1 MVDKQFLTC
10 WWTGTNSSANGSDT
24 MKHSTQ
30 RGFTLIELLV
40 VITIIGI
47 LAAIAL
53 PNYIK
58 AKDKAKEAE
67 VKANCHTIQIAL
79 ERYATDHSG
88 MYPNYILGGD
98 TKGWDER
105 TGCRSITGQ
114 PDENLRPP
122 RDPLVQFAYVN
133 SYPDNPFIDPG
144 EGRTSTIIWTGI
156 NHALGMGDPRFGYT
170 GETMGNTLDD
180 PRFLWTMPS
189 PGTTV
194 PSRLCR
200 TIYLSQADPYSGSEN
215 PMLGVLN
222 DQSPNSFYAMGGL
235 PQWSRA
241 ADGTSD
247 PEGQPIKGFWPG
259 EFFYRSGGD
268 FFIANPANVQGDVYQ
283 YIWGWPYM
291 RVNKYILGGYGSP
304 RTDGMDVIRLTVAVG
319 TGANAYSQACS
330 TLGGAMEGMI
340 SGYYYQDHQNPTEDR
355 SHPEFPDVQVVYSN
369 PEVFG
374 HGEMGLM
381 PQFPYYQAGTKAWM
395 FGASDGLRDGV
406 ILVLTSGSDSEKF
419 TEWQG

>member
-1 MVDKQFLTC
+1 
-10 WWTGTNSSANGSDT
+10 
-24 MKHSTQ
+24 MKYSTQ

-88 MYPNYILGGD
+88 AYPNYILGGD
-98 TKGWDER
+98 NRGWDVR
-105 TGCRSITGQ
+105 SGCRPITGHG
-114 PDENLRPP
+114 DNENLRPP
-122 RDPLVQFAYVN
+122 RDPLVHFAYVY

-144 EGRTSTIIWTGI
+144 EGATSTVIWTGI
-156 NHALGMGDPRFGYT
+156 NHALGMGDPRFGFT

-180 PRFLWTMPS
+180 PRFLWTMPT
-189 PGTTV
+189 PGNTV
-194 PSRLCR
+194 PSKLAW
-200 TIYLSQADPYSGSEN
+200 TIYLSNPEQFYNGSEDPY
-215 PMLGVLN
+215 LGILN
-222 DQSPNSFYAMGGL
+222 RYSPNSFYCMGGL
-235 PQWSRA
+235 PQWARGGG
-241 ADGTSD
+241 GTSD
-247 PEGQPIKGFWPG
+247 PIGQPIKAFWPG
-259 EFFYRSGGD
+259 QFFYRSGGD
-268 FFIANPANVQGDVYQ
+268 FFVANPTNVEGTYYE

-304 RTDGMDVIRLTVAVG
+304 RTDGMDVIRLSVPVG
-319 TGANAYSQACS
+319 TGTDMYSQAAS
-330 TLGGAMEGMI
+330 TLPDSMYGTI

-355 SHPEFPDVQVVYSN
+355 SHPEFPLVQVAYSN

-374 HGEMGLM
+374 HGEFSLM

-395 FGASDGLRDGV
+395 FGASDGIRDGV

-419 TEWQG
+419 AEWSG